1 MSLTSS
7 AFFSIFINGSP
18 SSTFSPSIGIRQGDP
33 LSPFLFTLMAEELG
47 RSIKAAV
54 ETSRIAGLKLHGN
67 YLVTSHLQF
76 VENTIL
82 IGKPTVRE
90 AEAMK

>member
-1 MSLTSS
+1 
-7 AFFSIFINGSP
+7 
-18 SSTFSPSIGIRQGDP
+18 
-33 LSPFLFTLMAEELG
+33 MAEELG